1 MSNNKN
7 FFNLKSFFNNIS
19 DFEEKITFDKYRS
32 NFLQFYYFLRDDY
45 MNGNE
50 ILIFNTIDA
59 YNISEFYFNNIVFDK
74 KYLNQWNKILIS
86 HILYFWDYDGN
97 KKELEQEFEK
107 IKKLQQ
113 KKSASFI
120 LKYFSLYKFQDE
132 KELQDYSN
140 VDSIFKTSKSA
151 TENTTFFKILFIS
164 EHIPFFTKEI
174 LQNWVS
180 SLDLKFEKLFFN
192 IGFDKEIADLNLNIY
207 QYIQNNSGIDKN
219 INFHYRVNSKNS
231 IVNMTNIN
239 SNYLPE
245 VDDLKFYLLDNNFNS
260 LQNELND
267 LNTEEEFRL
276 FGNIYLELNTK
287 QQYIIKMFIN
297 FLNDLGISAA
307 EIEPDTMFDN
317 KDMNIIDIHTLFKF
331 NLNSGIIKEDEF

>member
-1 MSNNKN
+1 MSNNN
-7 FFNLKSFFNNIS
+7 FFNLKSFFSKIS
-19 DFEEKITFDKYRS
+19 DFEDKIAFDKYRE
-32 NFLQFYYFLRDDY
+32 NFLKFYYFLRDDY

-50 ILIFNTIDA
+50 ILIFDTIDA
-59 YNISEFYFNNIVFDK
+59 YSMNEFYFNNIVFDK
-74 KYLNQWNKILIS
+74 KYLREWNKIIVS
-86 HILYFWDYDGN
+86 HILHFWDYDGN
-97 KKELEQEFEK
+97 RTELEAEFDKIKELQR
-107 IKKLQQ
+107 

-120 LKYFSLYKFQDE
+120 LNYFSLFDFKDKQE
-132 KELQDYSN
+132 RKEFDKTELFFRNEERSN
-140 VDSIFKTSKSA
+140 
-151 TENTTFFKILFIS
+151 ENTTFFKILFIS

-174 LQNWVS
+174 LQTWISN
-180 SLDLKFEKLFFN
+180 LDLKFEKLFFN
-192 IGFDKEIADLNLNIY
+192 IGFDKEIPDLKLNIY

-231 IVNMTNIN
+231 IVNTSNIN
-239 SNYLPE
+239 INYLPE

-287 QQYIIKMFIN
+287 QQYIIKMFVN
-297 FLNDLGISAA
+297 FLNDLGISAN
-307 EIEPDTMFDN
+307 EIHPDNMFDN

-331 NLNSGIIKEDEF
+331 NLSSGITKKDDF